1 MKYLNR
7 LSLYQNQRL
16 TIAVAIEETVHPF
29 SLDRE
34 YLYGI
39 EPNTLDDLIL
49 IGRLVK
55 IINEQEKILEE
66 ARRAIVPNEKK

>member
-1 MKYLNR
+1 MTYLNR
-7 LSLYQNQRL
+7 LSLYQNQRI
-16 TIAVAIEETVHPF
+16 TIAVAIEETVHPL

-55 IINEQEKILEE
+55 IINEQEKEIERLQTLKVN
-66 ARRAIVPNEKK
+66 AH